1 MGQIV
6 LSGAELVC
14 LLKANGLVPDPI
26 IDMEMDT
33 DEIKVRVRTPLPI
46 LKSVHVGVRLAG
58 FEEGHVVLQLVT
70 NRLLDTFD
78 WLVDRM
84 FASLPL
90 ADHGSRWE
98 YPRLYVDVNQLLQ
111 RQVRGVQVTGVT
123 FAEGHFHIMTA
134 HAAPVPPPAEAS
146 EAKPAPSSV
155 GAHDK
160 IVAE

>member
-6 LSGAELVC
+6 LSGEELVC

-26 IDMEMDT
+26 IDVEMDT
-33 DEIKVRVRTPLPI
+33 DALKVRVRTPLPI

-58 FEEGHVVLQLVT
+58 FEDGHVVLQLVT

-84 FASLPL
+84 FASLSL

-98 YPRLYVDVNQLLQ
+98 YPRLYVDVNQLLR
-111 RQVRGVQVTGVT
+111 RQVRGVEVTGVT
-123 FAEGHFHIMTA
+123 FAEGHVYITTA
-134 HAAPVPPPAEAS
+134 HAVPPPEPEDVS
-146 EAKPAPSSV
+146 EAEPDSSSAAS
-155 GAHDK
+155 GQA
-160 IVAE
+160 